1 MGLTANQRLC
11 KQPSEKR
18 KFEMSFASVLGS
30 SENITAI
37 TSVASEKVGGYTSDL
52 SIGSTGLVSAT
63 PTGTVEMYIE
73 DLQKILATLKQSKK
87 MLNKDSK
94 LMRTFYK
101 QVKEDYDNLMF

>member
-37 TSVASEKVGGYTSDL
+37 TSVASEKVGGYASDL

-73 DLQKILATLKQSKK
+73 SGTLGSTYRIEVLVTTDASQILEGDGILYITDQ
-87 MLNKDSK
+87 
-94 LMRTFYK
+94 
-101 QVKEDYDNLMF
+101 

>member
-37 TSVASEKVGGYTSDL
+37 TSVASEKVGGYTSEL

-73 DLQKILATLKQSKK
+73 SGTLGSTYRIEVLVTTDASQILEGDGILYITDQ
-87 MLNKDSK
+87 
-94 LMRTFYK
+94 
-101 QVKEDYDNLMF
+101 

>member
-1 MGLTANQRLC
+1 MALTSNQRLC

-73 DLQKILATLKQSKK
+73 SGTLGSTYRIEVLVTTDASQILEGDGILYITDQ
-87 MLNKDSK
+87 
-94 LMRTFYK
+94 
-101 QVKEDYDNLMF
+101 